1 MNARRRWMLQLLAL
15 ALVAAACQRGGGEVE
30 VARTGAAQA
39 GGQEGSTIETIQR
52 RRQLVCGVEDS
63 VPGFGFITPEGEFQ
77 GFDVDFCRAVAAAV
91 LGDAKAVA
99 FKPLTAEQR
108 FPALQAGEVD
118 VLIRNTTWTA
128 TRDGRE
134 GAQFVTTTFYDAQG
148 IMVKADSKVQR
159 LEDLNGATVCVLS
172 GTTTEVNLE
181 TIFRARGLQYTP
193 LAQEENDPLVQ
204 AFLQGRC
211 DAYTSD
217 KSQLAGLRSKFP
229 EQAGGPDAVRLL
241 DVTMS
246 KEPLGPAVRQGDAKW
261 YDAVNWTVLATIQAE
276 EFGITA
282 DNLEQMARTGNPEVR
297 TFLGQA
303 TEEGKV
309 VDPGL
314 GLPTD
319 FAVKVISEVGN
330 YAEIYDR
337 NVGAKSALGLP
348 RDLNALWTDGGLMY
362 APPYR

>member
-1 MNARRRWMLQLLAL
+1 MKGRRWWILQLVAL
-15 ALVAAACQRGGGEVE
+15 ALVAAACQRGGGDVE
-30 VARTGAAQA
+30 VAPTGEAQ
-39 GGQEGSTIETIQR
+39 GRGQEGSTIETVQR
-52 RRQLVCGVEDS
+52 RGKLVCGVEDS

-91 LGDAKAVA
+91 LGDAEAVT

-108 FPALQAGEVD
+108 FPTLQAGEVD

-148 IMVKADSKVQR
+148 MMVKADSKVQR
-159 LEDLNGATVCVLS
+159 LEDLNGATICVLS

-181 TIFRARGLQYTP
+181 TNFRAKGLQYTP
-193 LAQEENDPLVQ
+193 LPQEENDPLVQ
-204 AFLQGRC
+204 AFIQGRC

-229 EQAGGPDAVRLL
+229 ERAGGPAAARLL

-261 YDAVNWTVLATIQAE
+261 FDAVNWIVLATIQAE

-282 DNLEQMARTGNPEVR
+282 DNLDQMAKTGNPEVR
-297 TFLGQA
+297 TFLGQP

-319 FAVKVISEVGN
+319 FAAKVISQVGN
-330 YAEIYDR
+330 YGEIYDR
-337 NVGAKSALGLP
+337 NVGSKSTLGLP
-348 RDLNALWTDGGLMY
+348 RDLNALWTEGGLMY
-362 APPYR
+362 SPPYR